1 MIGIFIFYGLQK
13 MGKRHKSIYGIF
25 FILLFI
31 VSCAPEERTAVSD
44 SNPIQTT
51 PSEQPI
57 IQSTLSTLPSQE
69 EISDL
74 ENSLQTSNSA
84 GQTQDEDNQESAQ
97 SEGEGGSQITDT
109 STVSTTTSTVSTTT
123 STVSTTTS
131 TVTLTTTTSSTL
143 PAQTLP
149 YLSDEG
155 VLSAFASYK
164 PFFQER
170 KEMTPPSP
178 EVSYSFTEGSGKV
191 LLSAPHSTNH
201 IREGSVK
208 IVDYCTGPLIEILHD
223 LTNAPIIYLQYQ
235 STDPNYY
242 NDVPYKTA
250 LSSYLENHPEI
261 ELVIDI
267 HGAAEDKP
275 FDVDLGT
282 MNGNSLFDYSNLP
295 EVFGNKFHE
304 RGIMTIS
311 DNYFTAQG
319 QSTVTKFA
327 AGKNVDAV
335 QVEINRAYRCKND
348 SNDLKMIRALESIIK
363 QYQ

>member
-1 MIGIFIFYGLQK
+1 MNTSSLAMIGIFIFYGLQK

-57 IQSTLSTLPSQE
+57 IQNTLSTLPSQE

-97 SEGEGGSQITDT
+97 SEGEGGGQITDT
-109 STVSTTTSTVSTTT
+109 SPVSTTT

-143 PAQTLP
+143 PPHTLP

-164 PFFQER
+164 PFFQE
-170 KEMTPPSP
+170 
-178 EVSYSFTEGSGKV
+178 
-191 LLSAPHSTNH
+191 
-201 IREGSVK
+201 I
-208 IVDYCTGPLIEILHD
+208 
-223 LTNAPIIYLQYQ
+223 
-235 STDPNYY
+235 
-242 NDVPYKTA
+242 
-250 LSSYLENHPEI
+250 
-261 ELVIDI
+261 
-267 HGAAEDKP
+267 
-275 FDVDLGT
+275 
-282 MNGNSLFDYSNLP
+282 
-295 EVFGNKFHE
+295 
-304 RGIMTIS
+304 
-311 DNYFTAQG
+311 
-319 QSTVTKFA
+319 
-327 AGKNVDAV
+327 
-335 QVEINRAYRCKND
+335 
-348 SNDLKMIRALESIIK
+348 
-363 QYQ
+363 